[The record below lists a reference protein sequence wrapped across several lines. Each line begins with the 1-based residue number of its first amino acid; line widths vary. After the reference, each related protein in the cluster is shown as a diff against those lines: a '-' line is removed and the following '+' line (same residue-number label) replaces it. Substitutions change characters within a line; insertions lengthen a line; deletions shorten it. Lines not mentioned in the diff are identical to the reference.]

1 MPHAGRILIVD
12 DEPNALR
19 VLGAIFEAEGYQV
32 EQARD
37 VESAIE
43 RLTESDFDSVITD
56 MKMGSKTGLDL
67 FEHILATSPDLP
79 VIFLTAYGSVESAV
93 GAVTR
98 GAFYYFIKPPDYAN
112 LKSILAK
119 AVEQRRLKRE
129 LSHLKEQLAQGG
141 SPRVICKSPAMREVQ
156 QLVEALRDS
165 DTTVL
170 ISGET
175 GSGKELVAR
184 SLHEGSARRDQPF
197 VVVNCAA
204 IPRELIESE
213 LFGAEKG
220 AYTGAVARRIGRVE
234 QAAGG
239 TLFLDEIGEID
250 LSIQAK
256 LLRVLQDKE
265 IERLGG
271 RERIRV
277 DFRLVTATNRD
288 LGQEVAAGRFR
299 EDLFYRLNVVP
310 IQVPPLRQRPED
322 LPLLIAAFLKEFCG
336 REGKVLNFSNQTQSL
351 LLSYGWPGNVR
362 QLRNVIERMVVLARG
377 KTLLPAALPTEI
389 VAPPE
394 KAAPLTRVAPL
405 REMQEQATRQALEQ
419 CGGNKSE
426 VARLLGISRKALY
439 KKLKDFA
446 IE

>member
-1 MPHAGRILIVD
+1 M
-12 DEPNALR
+12 
-19 VLGAIFEAEGYQV
+19 
-32 EQARD
+32 
-37 VESAIE
+37 
-43 RLTESDFDSVITD
+43 
-56 MKMGSKTGLDL
+56 
-67 FEHILATSPDLP
+67 
-79 VIFLTAYGSVESAV
+79 
-93 GAVTR
+93 
-98 GAFYYFIKPPDYAN
+98 
-112 LKSILAK
+112 
-119 AVEQRRLKRE
+119 
-129 LSHLKEQLAQGG
+129 
-141 SPRVICKSPAMREVQ
+141 
-156 QLVEALRDS
+156 
-165 DTTVL
+165 
-170 ISGET
+170 
-175 GSGKELVAR
+175 VAR
-184 SLHEGSARRDQPF
+184 SLHEGSARRAQPF

-439 KKLKDFA
+439 KKLKDFGL
-446 IE
+446 

>member
-1 MPHAGRILIVD
+1 MADSGRILIVD

-19 VLGAIFEAEGYQV
+19 VLAAILETEGYRV
-32 EQARD
+32 DQARD
-37 VESAIE
+37 VESAVAHLAE
-43 RLTESDFDSVITD
+43 ADFDSVITD
-56 MKMGSKTGLDL
+56 MKMGSQTGLDL
-67 FEHILATSPDLP
+67 FEHIQGSAPDLP
-79 VIFLTAYGSVESAV
+79 VIFLTAYGTVESAV

-98 GAFYYFIKPPDYAN
+98 GAYYYFIKPPDYTS
-112 LKSILAK
+112 LKAILGK

-129 LSHLKEQLAQGG
+129 LAQLKRQLAQGR
-141 SPRVICKSPAMREVQ
+141 PRAVCKSPAMREV
-156 QLVEALRDS
+156 EAVLEVVRDS

-170 ISGET
+170 IGGET
-175 GSGKELVAR
+175 GSGKELIAR
-184 SLHEGSARRDQPF
+184 SLHDGSARRSHPF
-197 VVVNCAA
+197 IPVNCAA

-220 AYTGAVARRIGRVE
+220 AYTGAVARRIGKVE

-271 RERIRV
+271 KERIRV

-288 LGQEVAAGRFR
+288 LAREVAAGKFR
-299 EDLFYRLNVVP
+299 EDLYYRLNVVP
-310 IQVPPLRQRPED
+310 IQVPPLRERPED
-322 LPLLIAAFLKEFCG
+322 LPLLITEFLAEFCS
-336 REGKVLNFSNQTQSL
+336 REGKVLTLSEKALARL
-351 LLSYGWPGNVR
+351 LDYAWPGNVR

-377 KTLLPAALPTEI
+377 KTLLPAALPAELTGPSE
-389 VAPPE
+389 
-394 KAAPLTRVAPL
+394 AAPAPTRVTSL
-405 REMQEQATRQALEQ
+405 RELEEQATRQALEQ

>member
-1 MPHAGRILIVD
+1 MPHAGSILIVD

-19 VLGAIFEAEGYQV
+19 VLAAILETEGYQV
-32 EQARD
+32 AQARD
-37 VESAIE
+37 VEGAIDQLAE
-43 RLTESDFDSVITD
+43 ADFDSVITD
-56 MKMGSKTGLDL
+56 MKMGAQTGLDL
-67 FEHILATSPDLP
+67 FEHIQANIPDLP

-98 GAFYYFIKPPDYAN
+98 GAYYYFIKPPDYGN

-129 LSHLKEQLAQGG
+129 LASLKEQLAQGG
-141 SPRVICKSPAMREVQ
+141 SPLVVCQSPAMRVVQ
-156 QLVEALRDS
+156 EMVEAVRDS
-165 DTTVL
+165 DTTVM

-175 GSGKELVAR
+175 GSGKELIAR
-184 SLHEGSARRDQPF
+184 ALHAGSPRGKQPF

-250 LSIQAK
+250 LSVQAK

-288 LGQEVAAGRFR
+288 LAKEVAAGRFR

-310 IQVPPLRQRPED
+310 IHVPPLRERPED
-322 LPLLIAAFLKEFCG
+322 LPLLVSSFLKEFCG
-336 REGKVLNFSNQTQSL
+336 REGKVLSL
-351 LLSYGWPGNVR
+351 ADKTVTELLSYPWPGNVR

-377 KTLLPAALPTEI
+377 KTLLPAALPAEI
-389 VAPPE
+389 SAPVE
-394 KAAPLTRVAPL
+394 KTSMPPRVAPL
-405 REMQEQATRQALEQ
+405 RELEEQATRQALEQ